1 MRYTLTA
8 LMLAGVL
15 ATSGIAFAQTSK
27 PAPST
32 AAKPA
37 KSTSAAT
44 HSVQGVVKSVDASSL
59 VITKS
64 GKKGGDMTFKLDP
77 TTQKDGSITT
87 GSPVSVRYRMD
98 GSSMVSTAVNAE
110 APKAS
115 KTAKKYRTRW
125 DGGPL
130 PAAPVPLSTGSG

>member
-15 ATSGIAFAQTSK
+15 ATSGIALAQSSK
-27 PAPST
+27 PASST
-32 AAKPA
+32 AAMPAAKP
-37 KSTSAAT
+37 AAT

-64 GKKGGDMTFKLDP
+64 GKKGSDMTFKLDS

-98 GSSMVSTAVNAE
+98 GSSMVATAVNAE

-115 KTAKKYRTRW
+115 KTAHK
-125 DGGPL
+125 
-130 PAAPVPLSTGSG
+130 

>member
-15 ATSGIAFAQTSK
+15 ATSGAAFAQTSK
-27 PAPST
+27 PAPNA

-37 KSTSAAT
+37 AAAT

-59 VITKS
+59 VISKS
-64 GKKGGDMTFKLDP
+64 GKKGGEMTFKLDS
-77 TTQKDGSITT
+77 TTQRDGSITT
-87 GSPVSVRYRMD
+87 GQPVSVRYRMD
-98 GSSMVSTAVNAE
+98 GSSMVATAVNAE

-115 KTAKKYRTRW
+115 KTAKK
-125 DGGPL
+125 
-130 PAAPVPLSTGSG
+130 

>member
-27 PAPST
+27 SAQST
-32 AAKPA
+32 AAKPAAA

-64 GKKGGDMTFKLDP
+64 GKKGGDMTFKLDS

-98 GSSMVSTAVNAE
+98 GSSMVATAVNAE

-115 KTAKKYRTRW
+115 KTAKK
-125 DGGPL
+125 
-130 PAAPVPLSTGSG
+130 

>member
-27 PAPST
+27 PAQST

-37 KSTSAAT
+37 AAKPAAT

-64 GKKGGDMTFKLDP
+64 GKKGSDMTFKLDS

-98 GSSMVSTAVNAE
+98 GSSMVATAVNAE

-115 KTAKKYRTRW
+115 KTAKK
-125 DGGPL
+125 
-130 PAAPVPLSTGSG
+130 

>member
-64 GKKGGDMTFKLDP
+64 GKKGGDMTFKLDS

-98 GSSMVSTAVNAE
+98 GSSMVATAVNAE

-115 KTAKKYRTRW
+115 KTAKK
-125 DGGPL
+125 
-130 PAAPVPLSTGSG
+130 

>member
-8 LMLAGVL
+8 FMLAGVL
-15 ATSGIAFAQTSK
+15 AASGLASAQTAK
-27 PAPST
+27 PASNS

-37 KSTSAAT
+37 AAKPAAAAT
-44 HSVQGVVKSVDASSL
+44 HSVQGVVKSVDTSSL

-77 TTQKDGSITT
+77 STQRDGSIAT
-87 GSPVSVRYRMD
+87 GSAVSVRYRMD
-98 GSSMVSTAVNAE
+98 GSSMVATAVNAE

-115 KTAKKYRTRW
+115 KTAKK
-125 DGGPL
+125 
-130 PAAPVPLSTGSG
+130 

>member
-15 ATSGIAFAQTSK
+15 ASGVAFAQTAQ
-27 PAPST
+27 PAPNA

-37 KSTSAAT
+37 AAAT

-64 GKKGGDMTFKLDP
+64 GKKGGDMTFKLDT
-77 TTQKDGSITT
+77 TTQRDGSITT
-87 GSPVSVRYRMD
+87 GTPVSVRYRMD
-98 GSSMVSTAVNAE
+98 GSSMVATAVNAE
-110 APKAS
+110 ASKAS
-115 KTAKKYRTRW
+115 KTAKK
-125 DGGPL
+125 
-130 PAAPVPLSTGSG
+130 